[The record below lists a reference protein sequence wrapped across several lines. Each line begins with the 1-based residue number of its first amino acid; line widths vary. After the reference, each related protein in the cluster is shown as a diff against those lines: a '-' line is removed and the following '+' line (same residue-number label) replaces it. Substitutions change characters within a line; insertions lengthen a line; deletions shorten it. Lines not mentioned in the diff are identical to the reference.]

1 MQGQKRARMSKIA
14 KRRQDVAEMYFRLHL
29 REYEIAERLGVS
41 QPTISRDVAYLVE
54 QARQSASKDVDE
66 HRARELADL
75 DEMERDSAI
84 QFQATKDP
92 RWMTERRM
100 IKARRA
106 DMLGLDAP
114 SKIAPTDPTGK
125 EAWAG
130 DVIKVVVHE

>member
-1 MQGQKRARMSKIA
+1 
-14 KRRQDVAEMYFRLHL
+14 MYFRLHL

-54 QARQSASKDVDE
+54 QARQSAAKDVDE

-75 DEMERDSAI
+75 DEMERDAAI
-84 QFQATKDP
+84 QFQSTKDP

-114 SKIAPTDPTGK
+114 NKIAPTDPTGK
-125 EAWAG
+125 EAWSG
-130 DVIKVVVHE
+130 DVISVVVHE